1 MTSLSVIIP
10 WRDRPELPRTL
21 AHNAAGLAAV
31 GAEVIVANCGGRRE
45 SPSND
50 LAVAENVPL
59 RWIDI
64 PAAGFNKGLALNLGA
79 SLSQRDALFLLDTDI
94 LIESGTMDALMGALD
109 DGCFVTVASVVESSA
124 IGAAPRPSSRIAAVT
139 HAVELRTS
147 TGETHRIVTN
157 RLDLGRGARA
167 GPGLALV
174 WRRDFLAVGG
184 MNSELTGW
192 GWDDLDL
199 ILRLQM
205 ALGRQ
210 RREVGQVTHLSHGD
224 GARTLLGQSRGESE
238 GRNFMACLAACSV
251 GDLRG
256 TYDADV
262 AWAGP
267 GLRVTAL

>member
-1 MTSLSVIIP
+1 VISLSVIIP
-10 WRDRPELPRTL
+10 WRDRPELPRTM
-21 AHNAAGLAAV
+21 AHNAAGFAVV

-45 SPSND
+45 SLSND

-64 PAAGFNKGLALNLGA
+64 PTAGFNKGLALNLGA

-94 LIESGTMDALMGALD
+94 LIESATMDELVGALD
-109 DGCFVTVASVVESSA
+109 DGFFVTIASVVESSA
-124 IGAAPRPSSRIAAVT
+124 IGAPSLPSRIGAVT
-139 HAVELRTS
+139 HAVEFMTS

-157 RLDLGRGARA
+157 RLDLGRGART

-174 WRRDFLAVGG
+174 WRRDFLTVGG
-184 MNSELTGW
+184 MNSVLTGW

-199 ILRLQM
+199 IARLQM

-224 GARTLLGQSRGESE
+224 GARTLSGQSRGESE
-238 GRNFMACLAACSV
+238 GRNFMACLAAYSV

-256 TYDADV
+256 TYDGDV
-262 AWAGP
+262 ARVGS